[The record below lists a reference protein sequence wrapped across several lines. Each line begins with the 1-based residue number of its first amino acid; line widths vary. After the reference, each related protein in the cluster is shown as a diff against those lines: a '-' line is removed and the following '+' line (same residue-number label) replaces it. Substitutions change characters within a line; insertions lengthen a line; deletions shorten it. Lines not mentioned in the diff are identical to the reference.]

1 MGNKM
6 DAEYKL
12 GVSGVFVKLDA
23 YLNWRLEFDIQD
35 VYHWYISSAHYG
47 SYVLK
52 VKHKESDKEYEVF
65 QNSEIVDKA
74 FDCIFSQPASI
85 STSSKKG
92 DPDSRP
98 IEVGL
103 QLHTAKIDK

>member
-6 DAEYKL
+6 DAEYK
-12 GVSGVFVKLDA
+12 SGVFVKLDA
-23 YLNWRLEFDIQD
+23 YLHWRLEFDIQD
-35 VYHWYISSAHYG
+35 VYHWYISSGHNGA
-47 SYVLK
+47 YVLK

-65 QNSEIVDKA
+65 QNNEIVDKA
-74 FDCIFSQPASI
+74 FDCIFSQPTSI

-103 QLHTAKIDK
+103 QLHITKIDK

>member
-1 MGNKM
+1 M
-6 DAEYKL
+6 DAEYKSMVL
-12 GVSGVFVKLDA
+12 VNLDA
-23 YLNWRLEFDIQD
+23 QLNWRLEFDIQD
-35 VYHWYISSAHYG
+35 VYHWYISSGLNGA
-47 SYVLK
+47 YVLK

-74 FDCIFSQPASI
+74 FDCIFGQPISI

-98 IEVGL
+98 IGVGL
-103 QLHTAKIDK
+103 RLHTAKIDK